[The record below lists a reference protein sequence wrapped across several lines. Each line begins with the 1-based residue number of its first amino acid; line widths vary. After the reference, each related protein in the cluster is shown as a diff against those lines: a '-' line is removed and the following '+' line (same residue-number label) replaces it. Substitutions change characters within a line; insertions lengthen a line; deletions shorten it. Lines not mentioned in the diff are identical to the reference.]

1 MLLVLKTQTHIHT
14 LTHTSHTGHAGMMTW
29 LSKER
34 ARYVDAS
41 HNACFYT
48 VTNRPWY
55 LLVACKPIAKGD
67 SLRALLR
74 HTASIHLKANFM
86 CWVLRH
92 IDTSLSLLLST
103 RYFCAGSLWHIKQ
116 LSAHQ
121 AAKCLQDGAEWL
133 IFPTYMQIS
142 INIKFSGHWLIWND
156 CKNARAFFHV
166 LQLICTA
173 NQPCAWIQHLI
184 STWINGK
191 PKINPDQ
198 PLLLDCWLNQ
208 QCGWIKQTSSWFLLA
223 STINQKST
231 FSHWLRLESTVW
243 LNQRNQQFISAW
255 INDQPGFN

>member
-55 LLVACKPIAKGD
+55 LLVACMPIAKGD
-67 SLRALLR
+67 IIEAHYGLTQAYCF
-74 HTASIHLKANFM
+74 IHLEAIFV

-92 IDTSLSLLLST
+92 ILIQVCLCYALNT
-103 RYFCAGSLWHIKQ
+103 RDFCAGSLWHIKQ
-116 LSAHQ
+116 LSVHQ

-142 INIKFSGHWLIWND
+142 WILRSRVIDWFGMIAKKLGI
-156 CKNARAFFHV
+156 FFMF
-166 LQLICTA
+166 C
-173 NQPCAWIQHLI
+173 
-184 STWINGK
+184 
-191 PKINPDQ
+191 
-198 PLLLDCWLNQ
+198 
-208 QCGWIKQTSSWFLLA
+208 SW
-223 STINQKST
+223 
-231 FSHWLRLESTVW
+231 
-243 LNQRNQQFISAW
+243 SAL
-255 INDQPGFN
+255 